1 MKEFNKVNLKSVFSL
16 FIIKKTDIWNLF
28 LKFYRFHFQMYINIF
43 ALTYGKKQSKKK
55 HFFNR

>member
-1 MKEFNKVNLKSVFSL
+1 MKEFNKVNLKSVFSP
-16 FIIKKTDIWNLF
+16 FIIKKTDKRILF

-55 HFFNR
+55 RFLNR